1 MSMKALFVTAAG
13 VLAVSPAFAMS
24 NSQIVHHTSGPIPY
38 SQLSSMDKSGYNAR
52 SHHKGKAAAV
62 SDTTVASNASP
73 DATAPATTPTAA
85 PAPEAA
91 PSGAVNP
98 PAPAAPDPGSPAAAQ
113 LPPATVA
120 PTTPAPT
127 PGAVTPPS
135 SQQQ

>member
-38 SQLSSMDKSGYNAR
+38 SQLSGTDRSGYNAR
-52 SHHKGKAAAV
+52 SHHKSKAAAT

-73 DATAPATTPTAA
+73 DATAPTAA
-85 PAPEAA
+85 PAPEPT

-98 PAPAAPDPGSPAAAQ
+98 PAPAAPDPGSPAAAP

-120 PTTPAPT
+120 PTTSAPT

-135 SQQQ
+135 GQQQ